1 MSAVEGTEQ
10 DQVSRDAAQL
20 ATLGYAQQLRRV
32 LTLWQ
37 NFAVGFT
44 YLSPVVGVY
53 GLFAYGLATAGPR
66 FIWWV
71 PVVVAGQ
78 FLVAL
83 SFGEVVSEYPVA
95 GGMYQWAKHL
105 IGPRYAWFSGWM
117 YGWALL
123 ITSASIAFAAAPFI
137 APLFGFAVTRW
148 TTIGT
153 ALVILAVAC
162 GLNSAGV
169 RRVGQLATL
178 GVIAE
183 IIGTVVIGIILLV
196 GGRHHGFGSLFS
208 NAGITGSGG
217 YFGGYLGAFFA
228 AALFSVWIFYGFEAC
243 GDVAEEVIDPSRK
256 APRAMRYALLWGGLV
271 SFFITMSY
279 IMATPNFAAV
289 ISGKDA
295 NPIYTALYGT
305 LGSAGA
311 KTAIVMILVAFL
323 SCATSEQTAG
333 IRLLFS
339 YGRDGMLVGGRFLS
353 TVSSRFGTPLGAV
366 AVATIIPAIILFLPT
381 ATIARII
388 DFAVVG
394 IYAAFQLVV
403 LAAIV
408 ARTRGWQ
415 PSGPFNLRSWGWPV
429 NVVAFVYGVGAIVIL
444 SIKSP
449 PSGTSFFD
457 KWLVPISL
465 GIVAAAGLAY
475 LVILRPRP
483 KIREDAQA
491 TPPQAAVQA

>member
-1 MSAVEGTEQ
+1 MGTLDSTEQ
-10 DQVSRDAAQL
+10 GQIGQDAAQL
-20 ATLGYAQQLRRV
+20 ASLGYAQQLRRV
-32 LTLWQ
+32 LSLWQ

-66 FIWWV
+66 FMWWI

-83 SFGEVVSEYPVA
+83 TFAEVVSEYPVA

-105 IGPRYAWFSGWM
+105 IGPKYAWFSGWM

-123 ITSASIAFAAAPFI
+123 ITSASIAYAAAPFI
-137 APLFGFAVTRW
+137 APLFGFTVTRW
-148 TTIGT
+148 TSIGT
-153 ALVILAVAC
+153 ALCILAVAWA
-162 GLNSAGV
+162 LNSAGV

-183 IIGTVVIGIILLV
+183 VIGTVVIGIILLV

-208 NAGITGSGG
+208 SAGVTGSGG

-256 APRAMRYALLWGGLV
+256 APRAMQHTLLWGGLV
-271 SFFITMSY
+271 SLFITMSY
-279 IMATPNFAAV
+279 ILATPSFSAV
-289 ISGKDA
+289 ISGKDT
-295 NPIYTALYGT
+295 NPVYTALTGT
-305 LGSAGA
+305 LGSTGA
-311 KTAIVMILVAFL
+311 KIAIVMVLIAFL

-353 TVSSRFGTPLGAV
+353 TVSDRFGTPLGAV
-366 AVATIIPAIILFLPT
+366 AVAAVIPAIILFLPT
-381 ATIARII
+381 ASIARII
-388 DFAVVG
+388 AFAVVG
-394 IYAAFQLVV
+394 IYTAFQLVV

-408 ARTRGWQ
+408 ARARGWQ

-429 NVVAFVYGVGAIVIL
+429 NIVAFVYGVAAIVIL

-449 PSGTSFFD
+449 PFGTSFFD
-457 KWLVPISL
+457 RWFVPISL
-465 GIVAAAGLAY
+465 GMVTVLGLAY
-475 LVILRPRP
+475 LAILKPRP

-491 TPPQAAVQA
+491 RPAEVR

>member
-1 MSAVEGTEQ
+1 MSAVEGTGP
-10 DQVSRDAAQL
+10 DQISEDAAQL
-20 ATLGYAQQLRRV
+20 ASLGYAQQLRRV
-32 LTLWQ
+32 LSLWQ

-66 FIWWV
+66 FIWWI

-83 SFGEVVSEYPVA
+83 TFGEVVSEYPVA

-123 ITSASIAFAAAPFI
+123 ITSASIAFAAAFFI
-137 APLFGFAVTRW
+137 APLFGFTVTRW

-153 ALVILAVAC
+153 ALVILAVAWA
-162 GLNSAGV
+162 LNSAGV

-183 IIGTVVIGIILLV
+183 IIGTVVIGIILLAS
-196 GGRHHGFGSLFS
+196 GRHHGFGSLFS
-208 NAGITGSGG
+208 NAGVTGGSGG

-256 APRAMRYALLWGGLV
+256 APRAMQHALLWGGLV
-271 SFFITMSY
+271 SFFITGSY
-279 IMATPNFAAV
+279 VLATPSFKAV
-289 ISGKDA
+289 ISGTDA
-295 NPIYTALYGT
+295 NPIYTALQGT

-311 KTAIVMILVAFL
+311 KVAIVMVLIAFL

-333 IRLLFS
+333 VRLLFS

-353 TVSSRFGTPLGAV
+353 TVSPRLGTPLGAV

-381 ATIARII
+381 ATVARII
-388 DFAVVG
+388 AFAVVG
-394 IYAAFQLVV
+394 IYTAFQLVV

-408 ARTRGWQ
+408 ARARGWR
-415 PSGPFNLRSWGWPV
+415 PSGPFNLRFWGWPV
-429 NVVAFVYGVGAIVIL
+429 NVVAFVYGVAAIVIL

-449 PSGTSFFD
+449 PFGTNFFD
-457 KWLVPISL
+457 KWFVPISL
-465 GIVAAAGLAY
+465 GIVGVVGLAY
-475 LVILRPRP
+475 LAIVNPRP

-491 TPPQAAVQA
+491 PPQKAMQA